1 MGEKTRLAGV
11 MRRREAV
18 MTKTI
23 KTRIRVAPDGTL
35 TGCAA
40 GLPTGEHEAE
50 IMLTDS
56 AEPAARS
63 DVSTLLAHV
72 RAIQKEVA
80 RLPVLDERSPDEIIG
95 YNERG
100 HFD

>member
-1 MGEKTRLAGV
+1 
-11 MRRREAV
+11 MRTVR
-18 MTKTI
+18 
-23 KTRIRVAPDGTL
+23 TRIRVAPDGTL
-35 TGCAA
+35 TGYAA

-56 AEPAARS
+56 VEPAARS
-63 DVSTLLAHV
+63 DVGILLSRV

-95 YNERG
+95 YNSKAISTDGDRQLG
-100 HFD
+100 TDRVAAR